1 MCWKCDAIAVTCPS
15 VTLLYQA
22 GCTSPS
28 GVGAP
33 PPHQTPSDGSPPL
46 EPQTTAFFTDDF
58 AQSGEQKKRS
68 RQAAGGL
75 NLTAKT
81 GTSGPKPEIPGA
93 MAFSDFFCL

>member
-1 MCWKCDAIAVTCPS
+1 MCWKCDAIAVKCPNI
-15 VTLLYQA
+15 TLPDWMYRSL
-22 GCTSPS
+22 GP
-28 GVGAP
+28 P